1 MSHSLDLLFLKPI
14 KEKLSFTPIAN
25 IYVKA
30 NTRDKEGRIV
40 ITRNCLSLREIEAEA
55 DRLITELKDIKKK
68 AKQNFIKL
76 KS

>member
-1 MSHSLDLLFLKPI
+1 MSHSLDLLFLKPL
-14 KEKLSFTPIAN
+14 KEKLSVTPLAN
-25 IYVKA
+25 IYVKT
-30 NTRDKEGRIV
+30 NTRDKKGRIV

-68 AKQNFIKL
+68 AKQKFANL